1 MRTSWFTLKPRWI
14 PTVTLIP
21 VLYGVG
27 WLVLQPISLLV
38 PGRSIPSQDLIGTGI
53 SVLLFLLILPSW
65 TRTRWETRHPWRQL
79 GLKAAARGPSSR
91 RSLLNGLG
99 WAAALLLIICLISLG
114 GQWGQWLGDFSAAKL
129 INALLLC
136 FGVGLIEELLFR
148 GWLLGELNL
157 LIGAK
162 RAVPAQAVIFSLAH
176 TRFNLGFWP
185 MLGLLIGLFL
195 LGMALATRRQLDGG
209 SLWGCVGLHGGLV
222 GGWFALQSGLIQWS
236 PESPFWLTG
245 PGDNPLGGMVG
256 IACFAALLSFQL
268 TALAK
273 AARP

>member
-1 MRTSWFTLKPRWI
+1 M
-14 PTVTLIP
+14 TLIP
-21 VLYGVG
+21 VLYGLG
-27 WLVLQPISLLV
+27 WLVLQPIRLMV
-38 PGRSIPSQDLIGTGI
+38 PARELPSQDLIGTGI
-53 SVLLFLLILPSW
+53 SVLFFLLVLPSW
-65 TRTRWETRHPWRQL
+65 TRTRWGTRHPWREL
-79 GLKAAARGPSSR
+79 GLKASADQPTSSHCF
-91 RSLLNGLG
+91 LIGLA
-99 WAAALLLIICLISLG
+99 WAAALLSIICVISFG

-129 INALLLC
+129 MNALLLC

-162 RAVPAQAVIFSLAH
+162 RAVPAQAVIFSLVH

-256 IACFAALLSFQL
+256 ILCFAALVRYQL
-268 TALAK
+268 TAFAK